1 MLMHIYL
8 YTALCL
14 RAQDF
19 NVTVV
24 LEDGKRC
31 GLITKGD
38 VLVRIFGRLF
48 EWKVDFCLNWIIF
61 IL

>member
-1 MLMHIYL
+1 MKFLVITRIVRYVNAYL
-8 YTALCL
+8 FKYTALCL
-14 RAQDF
+14 WAQDF

-38 VLVRIFGRLF
+38 VLFRIFGRLF
-48 EWKVDFCLNWIIF
+48 E
-61 IL
+61 